1 MKFRGTL
8 KLKSIL
14 LITVSVLLSIF
25 LMYNFSK
32 EFYLHSDEKQLK
44 TYISGLL
51 TEIGEDLDHIE
62 ESLDWTLENLNLT
75 FYVRDDVEHLLNS
88 VTSNIDNKKVLS
100 DSDIQQLERGNTVI
114 NKIKTQDFALDL
126 LLFIHPIIENNEIEK
141 LLFVHVPANN
151 MEGSEGVFAGLTTL
165 LAILSI
171 GITMMITMKI
181 FGKSYRQLQ
190 DIKLAAIEVS
200 KGNLDAKIYENSRDE
215 VGEITEAFNVMSTKL
230 KEEQNRTKEFMEDF
244 SHEVKTPLTLVK
256 NYNQALIDNIIAT
269 PEEQQKGYHI
279 INREMNRMQKLIQN
293 FLDFTKLNAQS
304 VELVKHPIVF
314 AQTVEDIMSK
324 YELIFKE
331 KNVKLD
337 MRLDYDVIISADED
351 RIEQIIQNII
361 QNAIRYSK
369 DEACISI
376 TMEPKETTC
385 VLAISDNGVGI
396 SEEHLA
402 IITNRFVRV
411 NKVHSRKDVGTG
423 LGLSIVEKLME
434 LHKGKMIIE
443 SQLGVGTT
451 VKLEFPILID

>member
-181 FGKSYRQLQ
+181 FGKSYR
-190 DIKLAAIEVS
+190 
-200 KGNLDAKIYENSRDE
+200 
-215 VGEITEAFNVMSTKL
+215 
-230 KEEQNRTKEFMEDF
+230 
-244 SHEVKTPLTLVK
+244 
-256 NYNQALIDNIIAT
+256 
-269 PEEQQKGYHI
+269 
-279 INREMNRMQKLIQN
+279 
-293 FLDFTKLNAQS
+293 
-304 VELVKHPIVF
+304 
-314 AQTVEDIMSK
+314 
-324 YELIFKE
+324 
-331 KNVKLD
+331 
-337 MRLDYDVIISADED
+337 
-351 RIEQIIQNII
+351 
-361 QNAIRYSK
+361 
-369 DEACISI
+369 
-376 TMEPKETTC
+376 
-385 VLAISDNGVGI
+385 
-396 SEEHLA
+396 
-402 IITNRFVRV
+402 
-411 NKVHSRKDVGTG
+411 
-423 LGLSIVEKLME
+423 
-434 LHKGKMIIE
+434 
-443 SQLGVGTT
+443 
-451 VKLEFPILID
+451 